1 MSKDEIAPNRPALLS
16 LVLALSL
23 TIWCGLVPF
32 AVAAPEPTS
41 PVPPQPVPA
50 TEVRQLP
57 DGEIT
62 YPTPETFSE
71 AVEALL
77 RKEEGVPL
85 PVRQRKDALLAYYV
99 TEAAA
104 PIWWRNPAMRADLI
118 NAMRHAE
125 DEGLG
130 VSDYPIEPL
139 QQLPQRDRFT
149 FAVAADLTH
158 AASIELYYSA
168 FFLKFA
174 SDIKVGRFLPT
185 KVDSKLYWQSKS
197 IDRVAALRRI
207 AELGSMQKFIEVWQP
222 QVPGY
227 AGLKRALKHY
237 REIEKAGGWP
247 FVQHGEVLKP
257 GMTAP
262 QVTVLRAR
270 LGAVDPA
277 VTAAPPGAE
286 TLYDDALLAAV
297 KRFQATH
304 GLDPDGIVGKQTLF
318 QLNIPV
324 EQRIRQIKLSM
335 ERWRWMPENLGDHY
349 VMVNIAGYELV
360 HIRNGQKQ
368 DRMRVVVG
376 KPYHQTP
383 VFSERMTYVEIN
395 PYWNVPHS
403 IAVNEELPKLQSQ
416 PAAVAGK
423 GFEVMVGDTPTS
435 VMSIDWKKYSAS
447 NFPFRLRQKPGNGNA
462 LGRVKF
468 MFPNQFN
475 VYMHDTPARGLFSSA
490 DRARSH
496 GCIRLARPLD
506 MAEQVLAQ
514 APGWSR
520 QKIDEVVAKQ
530 DRTVVSLKQPLDVHI
545 TYSTAWRD
553 EDGAVHFRPDIY
565 QRDAKLH
572 LALFGKPS
580 PY

>member
-1 MSKDEIAPNRPALLS
+1 M
-16 LVLALSL
+16 LALGL
-23 TIWCGLVPF
+23 TLYVVSAPIS
-32 AVAAPEPTS
+32 VAAPEPNTA
-41 PVPPQPVPA
+41 PPKPVPA
-50 TEVRQLP
+50 TAVRQLP
-57 DGEIT
+57 NSEIT
-62 YPTPETFSE
+62 YPTPETFAD

-77 RKEEGVPL
+77 GQEDGVPL
-85 PVRQRKDALLAYYV
+85 PVRQRKEALLDFYV
-99 TEAAA
+99 SEASA
-104 PIWWRNPAMRADLI
+104 PIWWRNPALREDLI
-118 NAMRHAE
+118 NAMLNAD
-125 DEGLG
+125 DEGLNA
-130 VSDYPIEPL
+130 SDYPVDPL
-139 QQLPQRDRFT
+139 RQRPNTDRFM
-149 FAVAADLTH
+149 FGVAADLTH
-158 AASIELYYSA
+158 AASLELYYSA

-197 IDRVAALRRI
+197 IDQVAALRRI
-207 AELGSMQKFIEVWQP
+207 SELGSMQKFIDVWQP

-227 AGLKRALKHY
+227 AGLKHALKQY
-237 REIEKAGGWP
+237 REVENAGGWP
-247 FVQHGEVLKP
+247 FVQHGQVLKP
-257 GMTAP
+257 GIIAP
-262 QVTVLRAR
+262 EVETLRAR
-270 LGAVDPA
+270 LSAVDPA
-277 VTAAPPGAE
+277 LTPATTGGAVAV
-286 TLYDDALLAAV
+286 YDDSLLAAV
-297 KRFQATH
+297 KRFQGTH
-304 GLDPDGIVGKQTLF
+304 GLDADGIVGKQTLF

-324 EQRIRQIKLSM
+324 QHRIRQITLSM
-335 ERWRWMPENLGDHY
+335 ERWRWMPENLGDDY

-360 HIRNGQKQ
+360 HVRNGQKQ

-383 VFSERMTYVEIN
+383 VFSKRMTYVEIN

-416 PAAVAGK
+416 PAALADK
-423 GFEVMVGDTPTS
+423 GYEAMVGDTPTS
-435 VMSIDWKKYSAS
+435 VMAIDWKKYSAS
-447 NFPFRLRQKPGNGNA
+447 NFPFRLRQKPGTGNA

-475 VYMHDTPARGLFSSA
+475 VYMHDTPARGLFSEA

-506 MAEQVLAQ
+506 MAEQVLAK
-514 APGWSR
+514 APGWNR

-553 EDGAVHFRPDIY
+553 EEGAVHFRPDIY